1 MIYIYIVFYHYAST
15 YFKANDEYVKQES
28 KPLSKFEMA
37 KCLYDMGKFGIPIFT
52 WVKKM
57 GSGYLQRI
65 NKEHERRLLQAKDI
79 INYPQ
84 FKT

>member
-1 MIYIYIVFYHYAST
+1 MKKERLLYVQSLKEKENYLVLNKQ
-15 YFKANDEYVKQES
+15 KA

-37 KCLYDMGKFGIPIFT
+37 RCSYDLGKFPISTFT

>member
-1 MIYIYIVFYHYAST
+1 
-15 YFKANDEYVKQES
+15 
-28 KPLSKFEMA
+28 MA
-37 KCLYDMGKFGIPIFT
+37 KGLYEMGKFAIPIFT

>member
-1 MIYIYIVFYHYAST
+1 MKKEKLLYLCAVLERKGKLSSSQ
-15 YFKANDEYVKQES
+15 KVKT
-28 KPLSKFEMA
+28 LSKFEMA
-37 KCLYDMGKFGIPIFT
+37 KFQYDMGKFPISTFT